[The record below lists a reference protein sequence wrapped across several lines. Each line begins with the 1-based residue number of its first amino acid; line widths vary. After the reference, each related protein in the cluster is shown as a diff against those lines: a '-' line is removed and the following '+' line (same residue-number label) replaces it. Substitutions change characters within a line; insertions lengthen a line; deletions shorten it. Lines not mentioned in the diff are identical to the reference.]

1 MESNSD
7 RIIKVRWC
15 KNYFPINITSL
26 KTISDLKSEIKK
38 QSQVPI
44 DEQILV
50 LKGKVLHDENSIS
63 LIPPNSL
70 ISMLGI
76 PPKNASLVEQQKKP
90 GVIFEEDL
98 TKEQKI
104 QILREQGEEKVFG
117 LINLGNTCY
126 LNSTVQCLGRVKEL
140 RESLKD
146 YCIKNPHSS
155 SSFDASKKLTYAW
168 GSTYRMLDNAT
179 EAVTPLSLVEVI
191 RNINP
196 MFAESQN
203 GVCKQQDA
211 DECVSLMLNNIHDTL
226 KTPGDKSDVFSKILI
241 DELFGIEMQI
251 KMKNVED
258 ITEVKNKKELLYKL
272 ICYIDSSTL
281 ELVEGLKKS
290 LKENIDLFSDK
301 LQRNTVFEKSQQI
314 NRLPNYLTVQF
325 MRFYWKQANTLTGAK
340 GGKSKILKSVIFS
353 KIIDLY
359 DMCTE
364 ETKELLNIG
373 RKIESKLMK
382 DDKDFKI
389 ENVKREEGKEY
400 VPTGR
405 YQLISV
411 LTHQGRSS
419 ESGHYIG
426 WVHKMDD
433 KWLKYDDSEV
443 TMVTTN
449 DVLELKGG
457 GDWHMAYICF
467 FRQLEVP
474 LIEIE

>member
-1 MESNSD
+1 MESNSN
-7 RIIKVRWC
+7 RIIKVRYC
-15 KNYFPINITSL
+15 KDYFPIDRTSL
-26 KTISDLKSEIKK
+26 KTISDLKIEIQKH
-38 QSQVPI
+38 SQIPA
-44 DEQILV
+44 DSQLLV

-63 LIPPNSL
+63 IVPSNSL
-70 ISMLGI
+70 ITMLGI
-76 PPKNASLVEQQKKP
+76 PPKDPNAIQKPVKTP
-90 GVIFEEDL
+90 VTFEEDL
-98 TKEQKI
+98 TEEQRM
-104 QILREQGEEKVFG
+104 QILREKGEEIVFG
-117 LINLGNTCY
+117 LTNLGNTCY

-140 RESLKD
+140 RNALKE
-146 YCIKNPHSS
+146 YTTKNPQAYQSV
-155 SSFDASKKLTYAW
+155 DPSKKLTYAW
-168 GSTYRMLDNAT
+168 GSTYKMLDSAT
-179 EAVTPLSLVEVI
+179 EPVTPMQLVKII
-191 RNINP
+191 REINP
-196 MFAESQN
+196 MFAEAEGGQ
-203 GVCKQQDA
+203 CKQQDA

-226 KTPGDKSDVFSKILI
+226 KTPGDKTDVFSKILI

-258 ITEVKNKKELLYKL
+258 TSEIKTKKELLYKL
-272 ICYIDSSTL
+272 ICYIDNSTL

-290 LKENIDLFSDK
+290 LKENLDLFSDK
-301 LQRNTVFEKSQQI
+301 LQRNTVFEKSQLI
-314 NRLPNYLTVQF
+314 NRLPNYLSVQF
-325 MRFYWKQANTLTGAK
+325 MRFFWKQANTLTGAK

-364 ETKELLNIG
+364 ETKELLNLG

-426 WVHKMDD
+426 WVHKIDD

-449 DVLELKGG
+449 EVLELKGG

-474 LIEIE
+474 LIDIE